1 MSFSLN
7 RAYHSILKNPASTK
21 LIYTK
26 DFQVKSREIVRIIL
40 LFSNIYLCTKTSEI
54 HELRTE
60 GNDGKCFTR
69 GFLSEDLSLG
79 LCEIIFRDLTQ
90 CQTTEFVPT

>member
-1 MSFSLN
+1 M
-7 RAYHSILKNPASTK
+7 
-21 LIYTK
+21 
-26 DFQVKSREIVRIIL
+26 KSREIARIIL
-40 LFSNIYLCTKTSEI
+40 VFSNIYFCTKTSAI

-60 GNDGKCFTR
+60 GNDGNCFTK
-69 GFLSEDLSLG
+69 GFLSEDLSLS